1 MLFNPFFAVVQLP
14 IYIFT
19 ISNCSS
25 IGVHSNQPMKINFYH
40 LKLPNFFMIK
50 ARDHF
55 GKSSNKIFWLD
66 PYMQC
71 RYGRCLKKMLDFV
84 QKCRGGY
91 RGCCSV
97 QDWLADV
104 FVIIKVFG
112 RQNNTIP
119 EKWKHFVPKRRFLM
133 NINNNKRVFLCV
145 IPVQSRE
152 RVAKAKAKNGHKFQN
167 SASKLK

>member
-1 MLFNPFFAVVQLP
+1 MLFKKIISQNRYVALETPSRPPTLHGKYHFFP
-14 IYIFT
+14 
-19 ISNCSS
+19 
-25 IGVHSNQPMKINFYH
+25 
-40 LKLPNFFMIK
+40 
-50 ARDHF
+50 
-55 GKSSNKIFWLD
+55 FWLSAHL